1 MRYYDYPSLQMRKS
15 RHSKVE
21 VIGGQLFAELD
32 HFSPYKET
40 ATGAKAIGL

>member
-15 RHSKVE
+15 RHNKVE

-32 HFSPYKET
+32 YFSPHKET
-40 ATGAKAIGL
+40 ATGANTIGL